1 MGYAKALEGNTQC
14 CVHDLVSIEGT
25 YDRYQAFARAGK
37 DVNEPGASNNN
48 DGDPSNIQSRL
59 KEITSWS
66 LQNNADDSDANELE
80 KLEKLLTD
88 ALKNTRSKKFHCFS
102 TTQRKCWRNEIAVR
116 ERVQAARTPV
126 VLGDR
131 RKEGL
136 EQPYDVHAFGTRKA
150 LLLMPISSPAIGY
163 ERVVKAAAC
172 KVQQGNFNKR
182 VVG

>member
-1 MGYAKALEGNTQC
+1 MR
-14 CVHDLVSIEGT
+14 V
-25 YDRYQAFARAGK
+25 
-37 DVNEPGASNNN
+37 
-48 DGDPSNIQSRL
+48 QS
-59 KEITSWS
+59 
-66 LQNNADDSDANELE
+66 
-80 KLEKLLTD
+80 
-88 ALKNTRSKKFHCFS
+88 
-102 TTQRKCWRNEIAVR
+102 TQRLLQGYFACKLKRGIAVLSGSMWKDLFTSFALLPLECRCWRNEIAVR